1 MTNKEFISLLMSRL
15 GNRKSADLR
24 TVVVQELQLKIE
36 ELEKRPNL
44 PWFLETETEFTVSTT
59 EDPLPSELKIALPAD
74 YLMDLEESS
83 ITGEEVATTR
93 KIRFVKKTFDWIRSK
108 NASPYFVVDEL
119 DSRRQQDDEFLRNRY
134 REGKRYYALFGNF
147 MYIAPVLETA
157 IKVTMPYCR
166 KSLPILDNDDPVSDW
181 LEHAKNAMM
190 YSVLEVVAF
199 NELQDKEKGVANA
212 AQAIAA
218 WKTFTNYINARKYS
232 NMEISDGDEE

>member
-1 MTNKEFISLLMSRL
+1 MTNKQFISLLMSRL

-24 TVVVQELQLKIE
+24 EVVVQELQLKIE

-59 EDPLPSELKIALPAD
+59 EDPLPSEIKVALPAD
-74 YLMDLEESS
+74 YLMDQEELS
-83 ITGEEVATTR
+83 ITGQEVDTQR
-93 KIRFVKKTFDWIRSK
+93 KVRFVKKTFDWIRSK

-134 REGKRYYALFGNF
+134 REGKRYYCLFGDF
-147 MYIAPVLETA
+147 MIIAPILQPA
-157 IKVTMPYCR
+157 LKVTMPYCR
-166 KSLPILDNDDPVSDW
+166 KSVPILDNDTEVSDW
-181 LEHAKNAMM
+181 LLHAKNAMM

-199 NELQDKEKGVANA
+199 NELQDNDKGVANA
-212 AQAIAA
+212 AQAINA
-218 WKTFTNYINARKYS
+218 WKFFNNYINARKYS